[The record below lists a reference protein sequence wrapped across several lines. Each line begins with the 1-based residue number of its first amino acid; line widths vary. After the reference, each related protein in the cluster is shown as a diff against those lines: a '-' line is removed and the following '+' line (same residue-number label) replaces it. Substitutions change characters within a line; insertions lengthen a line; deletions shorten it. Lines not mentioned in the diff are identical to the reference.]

1 MGQDRCRP
9 VGAYTIRTMRRADLH
24 SDDDHHGVD
33 RAIELLRSIRSNKAL
48 PLQP

>member
-1 MGQDRCRP
+1 MAQDRCRP
-9 VGAYTIRTMRRADLH
+9 AGAYTIRTMRRADPH

-33 RAIELLRSIRSNKAL
+33 GVIELLRSIRSNKVL